1 MSYVTATCRADS
13 VEVPQIV
20 TRRSRQNC
28 VLCTDA
34 VGGAW
39 VHHVVVLESDNRYPL
54 CNSIERYDGEEA
66 RMNRRATHRRT
77 ISTFALLAML
87 LLASPAALA
96 RSLNPGVVDPN
107 DDAYGKSYEEWSAAW
122 WQWVFS
128 LPGADHPLFDQTGAD
143 CDKGQKGKVWFL
155 AGLFTKAGDT
165 SEPGAVTRSCTIP
178 TGKAIF
184 FPVLNGW
191 WDNVEV
197 IPPLKLKELKQNCES
212 LVRDPQLLS
221 VTLDGQPLTRLERYK
236 IRPTRFSYDMPPH
249 GFFEVAFGLQDFSGG
264 PPPPGAVTCGYYLLL
279 NPLSKG
285 HHDLHIQTTNADG
298 NSTQDVTYDL
308 TIGK

>member
-20 TRRSRQNC
+20 TRRSPQNC

-34 VGGAW
+34 IGGAW
-39 VHHVVVLESDNRYPL
+39 VHHVVVLESENRHPL

-96 RSLNPGVVDPN
+96 RSINPGVVDPN

-165 SEPGAVTRSCTIP
+165 SGPGAVTRSCTIP
-178 TGKAIF
+178 NGKAIF

-191 WDNVEV
+191 ADYVGEE
-197 IPPLKLKELKQNCES
+197 IPPTNRKQILIDRCDGNLTDAELA
-212 LVRDPQLLS
+212 
-221 VTLDGQPLTRLERYK
+221 VTLDGQGLKRLERYK
-236 IRPTRFSYDMPPH
+236 IKPTFFTYTMPEH
-249 GFFEVAFGLQDFSGG
+249 GFFEVAFDFPFVGS

-279 NPLSKG
+279 SPLSKG
-285 HHDLHIQTTNADG
+285 AHDLHIETSNANG
-298 NSTQDVTYDL
+298 FVQDVTYHL
-308 TIGK
+308 TVGK